1 MKCIKC
7 GADLPDGSVFCTNC
21 GAKLDA
27 GQPQQASPYDQPGQA
42 PSQPQAPAQPVAGQ
56 PVKPQQASPYG
67 QPAQAPSQPQAPA
80 QPVAGQPGQPQ
91 QASPY
96 DQPAQAPS
104 QPQAPA
110 QPVAGQPGQPQQAS
124 PYDQP
129 AQAPVQPVTGQPG
142 KPQQASPYGQ
152 PVQAPA
158 GQPQPVYGQ
167 QMPNGVQNRPA
178 PKAPKAP
185 MDPKKKKGLIIG
197 ISCGAAALV
206 LIIGVLMFFMLKRT
220 KIDMNKYVKLSYS
233 GYDTQGEVEY
243 EFDEA
248 AFVNDYQKKIK
259 LGGKYPEWFKKV
271 YGFSASK
278 SDKARAKKYAAN
290 TFAEEMNMLGYD
302 LYTVSPTSGTSN
314 GDEVQVTWELTKQE
328 VKMIEKAYRVTL
340 VYTDFTDEV
349 KGLDEIET
357 FDPFDEIDV
366 TFEGTSPYGSVN
378 IETKDGATLDK
389 YMYSA
394 DVSYDL
400 KNGDTVTIS
409 IGDYSDDYYISYYEK
424 LPTEKT
430 KEYTVEGLD
439 EYITSFDQ
447 VTEDALA
454 AMKSQTEDV
463 INEDVAD
470 FDEDVTFDSMEYI
483 GYYFATP
490 KVASEYGTQN
500 VVVIV
505 YKLNVGDPNFAKFSY
520 YRAVEYDNLTLK
532 ADGTVD
538 VDVTDY
544 DTNWNYFSTT
554 GANGYSNYH
563 SYYGYSSLESLDKS
577 YVQSNSADYNFENGI
592 VDPDETTSIRN
603 LASST
608 DAELDD

>member
-27 GQPQQASPYDQPGQA
+27 GQPAQAPSQPQASAQPVAGQPGKPQQASPYDQPAQT
-42 PSQPQAPAQPVAGQ
+42 PSQPQA
-56 PVKPQQASPYG
+56 S
-67 QPAQAPSQPQAPA
+67 A
-80 QPVAGQPGQPQ
+80 QPVAGQPGKPQ

-110 QPVAGQPGQPQQAS
+110 QPVAGQPGKPQQAS

-129 AQAPVQPVTGQPG
+129 AQAPSQPQAPDQPVTGQPG

-152 PVQAPA
+152 PVQTSA

-178 PKAPKAP
+178 PKAPRAP
-185 MDPKKKKGLIIG
+185 MDPKKKKGFIIG

-290 TFAEEMNMLGYD
+290 TFAEEMNTLGYD

-592 VDPDETTSIRN
+592 VDPDETTSIKN

-608 DAELDD
+608 DAELDE